1 VERDLR
7 AIKETRV
14 GNVNRRFLLR
24 LLSLG
29 RRPSFLSTYYKFK
42 PTAGYSLAI
51 SADMTGANLPP
62 VQYGRWAL
70 VEALEISPGDGT
82 RFGPDADAILRG
94 VREEGFYL
102 WSDKRPPEG

>member
-1 VERDLR
+1 M
-7 AIKETRV
+7 T
-14 GNVNRRFLLR
+14 
-24 LLSLG
+24 
-29 RRPSFLSTYYKFK
+29 TYYKFK

-62 VQYGRWAL
+62 VTYGRWVL
-70 VEALEISPGDGT
+70 VETLEIMPDDGT
-82 RFGPDADAILRG
+82 RFGPDADAIIKG

>member
-1 VERDLR
+1 M
-7 AIKETRV
+7 A
-14 GNVNRRFLLR
+14 
-24 LLSLG
+24 
-29 RRPSFLSTYYKFK
+29 TYYKFK

-62 VQYGRWAL
+62 VTYGRWTL
-70 VEALEISPGDGT
+70 VETLEIVPGDGA
-82 RFGPDADAILRG
+82 RFGPDADAIIKG

>member
-1 VERDLR
+1 LR
-7 AIKETRV
+7 AIKETGR
-14 GNVNRRFLLR
+14 GNGERRFPLR

-29 RRPSFLSTYYKFK
+29 GRPSFLVTYYKFK

-70 VEALEISPGDGT
+70 VETLEIMPGDGT
-82 RFGPDADAILRG
+82 RFGPDAEAIIKG

-102 WSDKRPPEG
+102 WSDKRPPES